1 MRLPLFLAGLA
12 CLSAPALAQNIASPV
27 SSDDEGILVRPRNAG
42 EMPVILESF
51 APVTILPRAQI
62 ERDGAAT
69 LGEALAAQPGVSSS
83 GYAPGAASRPIIR
96 GLDNQRVRLQENG
109 IGTHDVSELG
119 EDHATPINPLIS
131 DRIDVIRGPATLRY
145 GAQAIGGVV
154 NVQNN
159 RIPTQLRKDVS
170 GRWIGNWSSV
180 DQGREAAFSVDAGH
194 NNVAVHA
201 DAFANASDSYQTP
214 QGRQLNSQRQ
224 SQGGAVGAS
233 WFFAG
238 GYLGFSLSHYDSS
251 YHIPGGASATNRTAL
266 FPTEDRLQMQGEY
279 RFSESVI
286 DVLRVWA
293 GASVYRHQEKSLD
306 AGTYSVGSEYR
317 NRQAEW
323 RIEAEHQPI
332 TTRFGTLNGAIGL
345 QTDLRALRTAGEA
358 GSLLPPTDS
367 FNTGVFV
374 FEELKLAQGYR
385 LQGALRL
392 DGTQH
397 QGTQTS
403 FPAGFLPNGNP
414 LDESAVTKRYMP
426 KSASIGLLKDLPF
439 DLVGRVSAQS
449 VERAP
454 TGAELFS
461 RGTHDATSTFEIGQA
476 NLKSERAQT
485 LEVGLRRAVGQLRL
499 DGSLFHTSYNGFI
512 YKHLTGTLCNDDFA
526 SCGTAGGTELKQVV
540 YQQQDARFRGAELS
554 AQLDVMELGRGMFG
568 FDAQYDRVAATFS
581 DGSRAPRIPPQRLG
595 GGIFWREPQGW
606 SARIFLLHAFSQTK
620 IATEETATKGYNLLS
635 ADLSY
640 SHRLKGTGGVQEMTI
655 GIKGTNLLNDD
666 VRYHTSFKKDEVL
679 APGRGVRVFSILRF

>member
-1 MRLPLFLAGLA
+1 MRYPIIVAALAM
-12 CLSAPALAQNIASPV
+12 SAPALAENIASPIT
-27 SSDDEGILVRPRNAG
+27 SQEEGLTVRPRNAG

-69 LGEALAAQPGVSSS
+69 LGEALATQPGLSSS

-96 GLDNQRVRLQENG
+96 GLDNQRVRIQENG

-119 EDHATPINPLIS
+119 EDHASPINPLIN

-145 GAQAIGGVV
+145 GTQAIGGVV

-159 RIPTQLRKDVS
+159 RIPTQPRDGVS
-170 GRWIGNWSSV
+170 GRIIGNGSSV

-194 NNVAVHA
+194 KNVAVHA
-201 DAFANASDSYQTP
+201 DAFASASDSYQTP
-214 QGRQLNSQRQ
+214 KGQQLNSQRQ
-224 SQGGAVGAS
+224 AQGGAVGAS
-233 WFFAG
+233 WFFDA
-238 GYLGFSLSHYDSS
+238 GYLGFSLSHYNSS
-251 YHIPGGASATNRTAL
+251 YNIPGGASATNRTAL
-266 FPTEDRLQMQGEY
+266 FPTEDRLQLQGEY
-279 RFSESVI
+279 RLGASMI
-286 DVLRVWA
+286 DVMRLWA
-293 GASVYRHQEKSLD
+293 GASRYQHQEKSLD
-306 AGTYSVGSEYR
+306 AGAYVVGSEYR
-317 NRQAEW
+317 NRQVEW

-332 TTRFGTLNGAIGL
+332 TTSFGTLNGAIGW

-367 FNTGVFV
+367 FNTGVFL
-374 FEELKLAQGYR
+374 FEELKLSQGYR
-385 LQGALRL
+385 LQAAARL
-392 DGTQH
+392 DSAQH
-397 QGTQTS
+397 EGTQTR

-414 LDESAVTKRYMP
+414 LDENAVTRRYLP
-426 KSASIGLLKDLPF
+426 KSLSIGLLKDLPF
-439 DLVGRVSAQS
+439 DLVGRLNAQS

-461 RGTHDATSTFEIGQA
+461 RGAHDATSTFEIGQA
-476 NLKSERAQT
+476 NLKLERAQT
-485 LEVGLRRAVGQLRL
+485 IELGVRRGFGQLRL
-499 DGSLFHTSYNGFI
+499 DASLFHTSYSGFI
-512 YKHLTGTLCNDDFA
+512 YKHLTGTLCGDAF
-526 SCGTAGGTELKQVV
+526 STCGVDTELKQVV

-554 AQLDVMELGRGMFG
+554 AQLDVVELGRGMFG
-568 FDAQYDRVAATFS
+568 LDAQYDRVAATFS
-581 DGSRAPRIPPQRLG
+581 DGSRAPRIPPQRIGAGL
-595 GGIFWREPQGW
+595 FWREPQGW

-620 IATEETATKGYNLLS
+620 IAAEETATKGYNLLS

-640 SHRLKGTGGVQEMTI
+640 SHRLKGSGGLQEMTI

-679 APGRGVRVFSILRF
+679 APGRGVRVFSVLRF

>member
-1 MRLPLFLAGLA
+1 LRYPIIVAALAV
-12 CLSAPALAQNIASPV
+12 SAPAFAENIASPIT
-27 SSDDEGILVRPRNAG
+27 SQEEGLTVRPRNAG

-69 LGEALAAQPGVSSS
+69 LGEALATQPGLSSS

-119 EDHATPINPLIS
+119 EDHAAPINPLIS

-180 DQGREAAFSVDAGH
+180 DQGREAAFSVDASH

-266 FPTEDRLQMQGEY
+266 LPTEDRLQMQGEY

-306 AGTYSVGSEYR
+306 AGAYSVGSEYR

-397 QGTQTS
+397 EGTQTR

-414 LDESAVTKRYMP
+414 LDENAVTRRYLP
-426 KSASIGLLKDLPF
+426 KSLSIGLLKDLPF
-439 DLVGRVSAQS
+439 DLVGRLNAQS

-461 RGTHDATSTFEIGQA
+461 RGAHDATSTFEIGQA
-476 NLKSERAQT
+476 NLKLERAQT
-485 LEVGLRRAVGQLRL
+485 IELGVRRGFGQLRL
-499 DGSLFHTSYNGFI
+499 DASLFHTSYSGFI
-512 YKHLTGTLCNDDFA
+512 YKHLTGTLCGDAF
-526 SCGTAGGTELKQVV
+526 STCGVDTELKQVV

-568 FDAQYDRVAATFS
+568 LDAQYDRVAATFS
-581 DGSRAPRIPPQRLG
+581 DGSRAPRIPPQRIGAGL
-595 GGIFWREPQGW
+595 FWREPQGW

-620 IATEETATKGYNLLS
+620 IAAEETATKGYNLLS

-640 SHRLKGTGGVQEMTI
+640 SHRLKGSGGLQEMTI

-679 APGRGVRVFSILRF
+679 APGRGVRVFSVLRF